1 MNEIIRR
8 HFPASRLPD
17 ELRGDLQ
24 PDDQVTV
31 VVLKE
36 DRQSAEQRLMA
47 LDEILARRRPP
58 YRSVEDIDA
67 EIRGERDAWDER
79 S

>member
-1 MNEIIRR
+1 MNEIIRH

-31 VVLKE
+31 VVTKE
-36 DRQSAEQRLMA
+36 DRPSTEQRIAA
-47 LDEILARRRPP
+47 LDAILAQRRPP
-58 YRSVEDIDA
+58 YRSAEDIDA
-67 EIRGERDAWDER
+67 EIRRERDAWDER